1 MIKAAVMGYG
11 TIGSGVV
18 EVLDVNQGS
27 IAKRAGEGIEVKYIL
42 DLRDFP
48 GEPVQ
53 ELIVHDYKVIAEDP
67 EVKIVVETMGGV
79 EPAYTF
85 VKAMLEAG
93 KHVTTSNKALV
104 AVKGAELIALAKEK
118 NVNFMF
124 EASVGGGIPIIRPLN
139 SCLTADEIEEITGIV
154 NGTTNYMMT
163 KMSEEGLDFDD
174 VLKDAQEK
182 GYAEKDP
189 TADIEG
195 YDACRKI
202 AILTSLVCG
211 QQVDFEDIH
220 TEGITKITTADI
232 KYAKAM
238 GRTIKLLAS
247 SKKMEEGYTAMV
259 APFLLP
265 STHPLYSVNDVFNA
279 IFVHGNVLGDAM
291 FYGSGA
297 GKLPTASA
305 VVADIVDIAKHLD
318 INIAVEWSTKKQ
330 ELIDFKNMVN
340 CYFVRTTAKKDE
352 IEKVFGAVT
361 FVTAEGV
368 DGETGFIT
376 ECMSEAEYE
385 KKAVE
390 LGNVLQM
397 IRMA

>member
-1 MIKAAVMGYG
+1 MIKIAVMGYG

-18 EVLDVNQGS
+18 EVLDINKNN
-27 IAKRAGEGIEVKYIL
+27 IAKRAGKEIEVKYIL

-48 GEPVQ
+48 GDPIQ
-53 ELIVHDYKVIAEDP
+53 DKIVHDYKTIV
-67 EVKIVVETMGGV
+67 EVRIVVETMGGV

-104 AVKGAELIALAKEK
+104 AAKGAELIALAKEK

-154 NGTTNYMMT
+154 NGTTNYMLSKMT
-163 KMSEEGLDFDD
+163 DEGVEFEAA
-174 VLKDAQEK
+174 LKDAQAK

-189 TADIEG
+189 TADVEG
-195 YDACRKI
+195 YDSCRKI

-220 TEGITKITTADI
+220 TEGITKISATDI
-232 KYAKAM
+232 RYAKAM
-238 GRTIKLLAS
+238 GRSIKLLAT
-247 SKKMEEGYTAMV
+247 SKKTKDGYAAMV
-259 APFLLP
+259 APYLL
-265 STHPLYSVNDVFNA
+265 SATNPLFSVSDVYNA

-305 VVADIVDIAKHLD
+305 VVADIVEMAKHLE
-318 INIAVEWSTKKQ
+318 INIAVEWSSKKMQ
-330 ELIDFKNMVN
+330 LSDYKELENQF
-340 CYFVRTTAKKDE
+340 FVRTSSAKED
-352 IEKVFGAVT
+352 IEKAFQNVSYVELSDATGEVG
-361 FVTAEGV
+361 FVT
-368 DGETGFIT
+368 ET
-376 ECMSEAEYE
+376 MKEADYE
-385 KKAVE
+385 KAAAALDVI
-390 LGNVLQM
+390 QM
-397 IRMA
+397 IRVA